1 MLIHVFDFFDTK
13 SRVSLYKDFIL
24 CFAKGTR
31 AANKCCIRAF
41 WGADLN
47 DSGVFFETGICKFLS
62 DSLTT
67 GCRSKRAI
75 DVFHTRIFLSDL
87 IRGAIAY
94 ILTQDVTQAFYASVE
109 FGLPIKTFSVQAVRQ
124 SVDLPP

>member
-1 MLIHVFDFFDTK
+1 MLIHIFDFFNTK
-13 SRVSLYKDFIL
+13 SSISLYKDFIL
-24 CFAKGTR
+24 RFAKGART
-31 AANKCCIRAF
+31 ANKCSVRAF
-41 WGADLN
+41 WGANLN
-47 DSGVFFETGICKFLS
+47 DCGIFFEAGICKSLR

-75 DVFHTRIFLSDL
+75 DVFHARIFLSDL

-94 ILTQDVTQAFYASVE
+94 ILAQDVTQAFYYSVE

-124 SVDLPP
+124 SVDLPL